1 MRRKPTRGR
10 AGTADH
16 GGAAAHRLRVGST
29 SQGGCFGP
37 GTGGRSESA
46 QDDCLIGM
54 VAARRVGVTGREV
67 RMTGWSAPLW
77 DVDNG
82 QGLRQVAEL
91 GLALLLSSLIG
102 WERAAQQKS
111 AGLRTHT
118 LVGIASAL
126 MMEVSQHGFTN
137 VLGLDHVAFDPSRV
151 AAQIVSGIGFIGGG
165 LIFVRRDAVRGL
177 TTAATIWLT
186 CAVGMACGGGLPI
199 LAISVTAVHFLVV
212 RGYPR
217 LFARIIP
224 ATTATTIEARL
235 TYRTGRALL
244 PQLMETC
251 TRRGLRILQ
260 VRAERLPGRSDSA
273 ARVMLELEGTTDTS
287 RLASALFQHE
297 GVLDVEM
304 VTTDEE

>member
-1 MRRKPTRGR
+1 M
-10 AGTADH
+10 AGLA
-16 GGAAAHRLRVGST
+16 V
-29 SQGGCFGP
+29 
-37 GTGGRSESA
+37 
-46 QDDCLIGM
+46 
-54 VAARRVGVTGREV
+54 
-67 RMTGWSAPLW
+67 PLW
-77 DVDNG
+77 DVSNG
-82 QGLRQVAEL
+82 QGPRQLAEL

-137 VLGLDHVAFDPSRV
+137 VLGLDNVSFDPSRV

-199 LAISVTAVHFLVV
+199 LALAVTAVHFLVV
-212 RGYPR
+212 RGYPLLSAR
-217 LFARIIP
+217 LIP
-224 ATTATTIEARL
+224 GTTTSAFEVRL
-235 TYRTGRALL
+235 TYRTGTALL

-251 TRRGLRILQ
+251 TRRGFRIQ
-260 VRAERLPGRSDSA
+260 EVKVGRLPDNTDPA
-273 ARVMLELEGTTDTS
+273 AQVLLRLEGSADAGQLTSELFQNDGVTDVELTATTD
-287 RLASALFQHE
+287 
-297 GVLDVEM
+297 
-304 VTTDEE
+304 DE